1 MGEIITKGSGVELVE
16 GATGAGNTGVA
27 SVGII
32 YTRVLKTRTIGN
44 EIFYNL
50 VLELELQGV
59 ISNDSGT
66 ITVTYPSG
74 INFVSGVC
82 VISTNI
88 PDQNN
93 NVFFY
98 SGISSNTIQITYDTH
113 VNGKIFLTGLIQG

>member
-1 MGEIITKGSGVELVE
+1 MGQIITKASGVELVA
-16 GATGAGNTGVA
+16 GATGATNTGFA
-27 SVGII
+27 SVGVV
-32 YTRVLKTRTIGN
+32 YSKVLKTRTIGN

-50 VLELELQGV
+50 VLELELQGL
-59 ISNDSGT
+59 IGNDSGT

-93 NVFFY
+93 NVFFCV
-98 SGISSNTIQITYDTH
+98 GFSSDTITIQYDTH
-113 VNGKIFLTGLIQG
+113 TNGKIFLTGLIQG